1 MSTLQEQLDRLIK
14 RKGEQDPLVQV
25 LRNQIQAEK
34 SGKNFQE
41 LYSEIT
47 ELEESVDPS
56 MRERLTRLDP
66 NSVTYK
72 LGQEMCDSL
81 NATLAERE
89 ITRFSDASESDKN
102 IKK

>member
-1 MSTLQEQLDRLIK
+1 MSTLQEQLDRLTK
-14 RKGEQDPLVQV
+14 RKGEQDPLVQM
-25 LRNQIQAEK
+25 LRNQIIAEQ
-34 SGKNFQE
+34 SGKNFRE

-47 ELEESVDPS
+47 ELEESVNSSIP
-56 MRERLTRLDP
+56 ERFRTLDP

-72 LGQEMCDSL
+72 LAQEIANSL
-81 NATLAERE
+81 NATVIERG